1 MTTPVDLKTA
11 LTESL
16 EPYYGKNL
24 TKQYVWAICNRT
36 QSSQRAYQM
45 VGKLVFNYETK
56 EQEGEYIID
65 PQKILWEPLVEEWE
79 SCLYDKEKKDI
90 ESSNIIS

>member
-56 EQEGEYIID
+56 EQGGGIYNR
-65 PQKILWEPLVEEWE
+65 PTKNFVGTLSRRMGVVSLRQR
-79 SCLYDKEKKDI
+79 KERY
-90 ESSNIIS
+90 